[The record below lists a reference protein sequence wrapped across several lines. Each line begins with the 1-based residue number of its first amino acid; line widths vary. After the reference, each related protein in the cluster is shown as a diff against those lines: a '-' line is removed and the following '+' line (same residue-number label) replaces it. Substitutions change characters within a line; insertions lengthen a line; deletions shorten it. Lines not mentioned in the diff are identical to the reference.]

1 MSVVVSC
8 NCGKKFK
15 AKPEMAGKKVRCPEC
30 KTVLRIP
37 GGGDDSAVETAATA
51 KAESRKAKTS
61 PTKPA
66 IDEESVLL
74 KYEAVQKRK
83 QMDAEAEAVFKAE
96 QQKIIE
102 SYDQLAGKGS
112 PADLAKKKKKD
123 ELALAGV
130 PTKPTVATKAADAAG
145 TVMGNSF
152 VKYVLVIALL
162 GAATYGS
169 IQLVKMITQGV
180 DRSITDVVSTAD
192 KVKALMNDA
201 RDAIAAKEFV
211 KAKGMLDEIL
221 RLDPS
226 KKDHRTFKN
235 YLSQVEEGIG
245 KKSKP

>member
-37 GGGDDSAVETAATA
+37 GGDGDSAVGSVATA

-61 PTKPA
+61 PSKPA

-123 ELALAGV
+123 
-130 PTKPTVATKAADAAG
+130 
-145 TVMGNSF
+145 
-152 VKYVLVIALL
+152 
-162 GAATYGS
+162 
-169 IQLVKMITQGV
+169 
-180 DRSITDVVSTAD
+180 
-192 KVKALMNDA
+192 
-201 RDAIAAKEFV
+201 
-211 KAKGMLDEIL
+211 
-221 RLDPS
+221 
-226 KKDHRTFKN
+226 
-235 YLSQVEEGIG
+235 
-245 KKSKP
+245 